1 MWSFNG
7 LIVYSSALL
16 FAAFTT
22 SESEW
27 LCMSDRKSV
36 TLMHWS
42 ADRPNLLYTSSAKR
56 HATFICRPTRI
67 KIVSN
72 SMRLRCDDWL
82 CELVAL
88 VSSVIALLS
97 KLFHSWN
104 RLFDRFSKSK
114 WSGGHENC
122 YGLPHG
128 DVFMIFDFDFDFVF
142 ICFFFWV
149 RFISRDRE
157 KKDGLLVLKL
167 ILVNWY
173 DILNCCMLNLY
184 PFIYIYYFS
193 KRTTDGYG
201 SH

>member
-114 WSGGHENC
+114 WSGGARELLWIAAWRC
-122 YGLPHG
+122 VYDIRFRFRFCFYL
-128 DVFMIFDFDFDFVF
+128 
-142 ICFFFWV
+142 FFFRV